1 MAGSMKDIKLRIKS
15 VESTMQITKA
25 MELVASSK
33 MRRAKERV
41 EHSRPYFET
50 LHKTLT
56 EIAAADPRARNPYL
70 RRAEIKKTLL
80 IVIAGDRGLAGG
92 YNSNVLKQAQQEA
105 GDVVVLPIGK
115 RSAEYFVHHEVPLF
129 TQEVLLAA
137 DITVGECFQLAR
149 RITEGYCKGEY
160 DAVKICYTR
169 FDSMMT
175 QTASTMEVLPLSIEP
190 TEQQKAEARRS
201 QILYKPSSEEVFRAI
216 IPEYVAGIVY
226 GAVCESVA
234 SELAA
239 RRTAM
244 DAATKNAGEMID
256 HLNLYYNR
264 ARQAA
269 ITQEITEIVAGAEIY
284 RPSQLRSA
292 QQLSQRESLWR
303 TGGLFRFAKAS
314 PFGRGGIA

>member
-50 LHKTLT
+50 LHETLT
-56 EIAAADPRARNPYL
+56 KIAAADPRARNPYL
-70 RRAEIKKTLL
+70 RRDKVKRTLL

-92 YNSNVLKQAQQEA
+92 YNSNVLKQAGAEE
-105 GDVVVLPIGK
+105 GEVLVLPIGK

-137 DITVGECFQLAR
+137 DVSVGECFQLSR
-149 RITEGYCKGEY
+149 QVTEGYLKGEY

-175 QTASTMEVLPLSIEP
+175 QTAATMEVLPLSIEP
-190 TEQQKAEARRS
+190 TEQQKADARRS
-201 QILYKPSSEEVFRAI
+201 QIQYKPSSEEVFSAI

-269 ITQEITEIVAGAEIY
+269 ITQEITEIVAGAEI
-284 RPSQLRSA
+284 
-292 QQLSQRESLWR
+292 
-303 TGGLFRFAKAS
+303 
-314 PFGRGGIA
+314 

>member
-50 LHKTLT
+50 LYESLT
-56 EIAAADPRARNPYL
+56 KIAAADPRARNPYL
-70 RRAEIKKTLL
+70 RRDDIKRTLL
-80 IVIAGDRGLAGG
+80 VVIAGDRGLAGG
-92 YNSNVLKQAQQEA
+92 YNANVFKQADAAE
-105 GDVVVLPIGK
+105 GPVTVLPIGK
-115 RSAEYFVHHEVPLF
+115 RSAEYFAHHGAGLF
-129 TQEVLLAA
+129 TPEVLMAA
-137 DITVGECFQLAR
+137 DVSVSECFTLSHQ
-149 RITEGYCKGEY
+149 ITEGFLKGEY
-160 DAVKICYTR
+160 DAVKLCYTR

-175 QTASTMEVLPLSIEP
+175 QTATTLEVLPLTIEP
-190 TEQQKAEARRS
+190 TEAQKAEARRS
-201 QILYKPSSEEVFRAI
+201 QILYKPSCEEVFGAI
-216 IPEYVAGIVY
+216 IPEYVAGVLY

-244 DAATKNAGEMID
+244 DAATKNAGEMIE

-264 ARQAA
+264 SRQAA
-269 ITQEITEIVAGAEIY
+269 ITQEITEIVAGAEN
-284 RPSQLRSA
+284 
-292 QQLSQRESLWR
+292 
-303 TGGLFRFAKAS
+303 
-314 PFGRGGIA
+314 

>member
-1 MAGSMKDIKLRIKS
+1 MAGAMKDIKLRIKS
-15 VESTMQITKA
+15 EESTMQITKA

-50 LHKTLT
+50 LHETLT
-56 EIAAADPRARNPYL
+56 KIAAADPRARNPYL
-70 RRAEIKKTLL
+70 RRDEIKRTLL

-92 YNSNVLKQAQQEA
+92 YNSNVLKQAGAEE
-105 GDVVVLPIGK
+105 GEVVVLPIGK

-137 DITVGECFQLAR
+137 EISVGECFQLSR
-149 RITEGYCKGEY
+149 QITEGYRKGEY

-175 QTASTMEVLPLSIEP
+175 QTATTMEVLPLSIEP

-201 QILYKPSSEEVFRAI
+201 QILYKPSSEEVFSAI

-269 ITQEITEIVAGAEIY
+269 ITQEITEIVAGAEN
-284 RPSQLRSA
+284 
-292 QQLSQRESLWR
+292 
-303 TGGLFRFAKAS
+303 
-314 PFGRGGIA
+314 

>member
-50 LHKTLT
+50 LYESLT
-56 EIAAADPRARNPYL
+56 KIAAADPRARNPYL
-70 RRAEIKKTLL
+70 RRDDIKRTLL
-80 IVIAGDRGLAGG
+80 VVIAGDRGLAGG
-92 YNSNVLKQAQQEA
+92 YNANVFKQADAAE
-105 GDVVVLPIGK
+105 GPVTVLPIGK
-115 RSAEYFVHHEVPLF
+115 RSAEYFAHHGAGLF
-129 TQEVLLAA
+129 TPEVLMAA
-137 DITVGECFQLAR
+137 DVSVSECFTLSHQ
-149 RITEGYCKGEY
+149 ITEGFLKGEY
-160 DAVKICYTR
+160 DAVKLCYTR

-175 QTASTMEVLPLSIEP
+175 QTATTLEVLPLTIEP
-190 TEQQKAEARRS
+190 TEAQKAEARRS
-201 QILYKPSSEEVFRAI
+201 QILYKPSCEEVFGAI
-216 IPEYVAGIVY
+216 IPEYVAGVLY

-244 DAATKNAGEMID
+244 DAATKNAGEMIE

-269 ITQEITEIVAGAEIY
+269 ITQEITEIVAGAENY
-284 RPSQLRSA
+284 KMNQPLSLAFARQL
-292 QQLSQRESLWR
+292 
-303 TGGLFRFAKAS
+303 
-314 PFGRGGIA
+314 P

>member
-50 LHKTLT
+50 LYESLT
-56 EIAAADPRARNPYL
+56 KIAAADPRARNPYL
-70 RRAEIKKTLL
+70 RRDDIRRTLL
-80 IVIAGDRGLAGG
+80 VVIAGDRGLAGG
-92 YNSNVLKQAQQEA
+92 YNANVFKQADAAE
-105 GDVVVLPIGK
+105 GPVTVLPIGK
-115 RSAEYFVHHEVPLF
+115 RSAEYFAHHGAGLF
-129 TQEVLLAA
+129 TPEVLMAA
-137 DITVGECFQLAR
+137 DVSVSECFTLSHQ
-149 RITEGYCKGEY
+149 ITEGFIKGEY
-160 DAVKICYTR
+160 DAVKLCYTR

-175 QTASTMEVLPLSIEP
+175 QTAATLEVLPLTIEP
-190 TEQQKAEARRS
+190 TEAQKAEARRS
-201 QILYKPSSEEVFRAI
+201 QILYKPSCEEVFGAI
-216 IPEYVAGIVY
+216 IPEYVAGVLY

-244 DAATKNAGEMID
+244 DAATKNAGEMIE

-269 ITQEITEIVAGAEIY
+269 ITQEITEIVAGAEN
-284 RPSQLRSA
+284 
-292 QQLSQRESLWR
+292 
-303 TGGLFRFAKAS
+303 
-314 PFGRGGIA
+314 

>member
-1 MAGSMKDIKLRIKS
+1 MKDIKLRIKS

-50 LHKTLT
+50 LHETLT
-56 EIAAADPRARNPYL
+56 KIAAADPRARNPYL
-70 RRAEIKKTLL
+70 RRDEIKRTLL

-92 YNSNVLKQAQQEA
+92 YNSNVLKQAGAEE
-105 GDVVVLPIGK
+105 GEVVVLPIGK

-137 DITVGECFQLAR
+137 EISVGECFQLSR
-149 RITEGYCKGEY
+149 QITEGYRKGEY

-175 QTASTMEVLPLSIEP
+175 QTATTMEVLPLSIEP

-201 QILYKPSSEEVFRAI
+201 QILYKPSSEEVFSAI

-269 ITQEITEIVAGAEIY
+269 ITQEITEIVAGAEN
-284 RPSQLRSA
+284 
-292 QQLSQRESLWR
+292 
-303 TGGLFRFAKAS
+303 
-314 PFGRGGIA
+314 

>member
-50 LHKTLT
+50 LYESLT
-56 EIAAADPRARNPYL
+56 KIAAADPRARNPYL
-70 RRAEIKKTLL
+70 RRDDIKRTLL
-80 IVIAGDRGLAGG
+80 VVIAGDRGLAGG
-92 YNSNVLKQAQQEA
+92 YNANVFKQADAAE
-105 GDVVVLPIGK
+105 GPVTVLPIGK
-115 RSAEYFVHHEVPLF
+115 RSAEYFAHHGAGLF
-129 TQEVLLAA
+129 TPEVLMAA
-137 DITVGECFQLAR
+137 DVSVSECFTLSHQ
-149 RITEGYCKGEY
+149 ITEGFLKGEY
-160 DAVKICYTR
+160 DAVKLCYTR

-175 QTASTMEVLPLSIEP
+175 QTATTLEVLPLTIEP
-190 TEQQKAEARRS
+190 TEAQKAEARRS
-201 QILYKPSSEEVFRAI
+201 QILYKPSCEEVFGAI
-216 IPEYVAGIVY
+216 IPEYVAGDLY

-244 DAATKNAGEMID
+244 DAATKNAGEMIE

-269 ITQEITEIVAGAEIY
+269 ITQEITEIVAGAEN
-284 RPSQLRSA
+284 
-292 QQLSQRESLWR
+292 
-303 TGGLFRFAKAS
+303 
-314 PFGRGGIA
+314 

>member
-50 LHKTLT
+50 LYESLT
-56 EIAAADPRARNPYL
+56 KIAAADPRARNPYL
-70 RRAEIKKTLL
+70 RREDIKRTLL
-80 IVIAGDRGLAGG
+80 VVIAGDRGLAGG
-92 YNSNVLKQAQQEA
+92 YNANVFKQADAAE
-105 GDVVVLPIGK
+105 GPVTVLPIGK
-115 RSAEYFVHHEVPLF
+115 RSAEYFAHHGAGLF
-129 TQEVLLAA
+129 TPEVLMAA
-137 DITVGECFQLAR
+137 DVSVSECFTLSHQ
-149 RITEGYCKGEY
+149 ITEGFLKGEY
-160 DAVKICYTR
+160 DAVKLCYTR

-175 QTASTMEVLPLSIEP
+175 QTATTLEVLPLTIEP
-190 TEQQKAEARRS
+190 TEAQKAEARRS
-201 QILYKPSSEEVFRAI
+201 QILYKPSCEEVFGDI

-244 DAATKNAGEMID
+244 DAATKNAGEMIE

-269 ITQEITEIVAGAEIY
+269 ITQEITEIVAGAEN
-284 RPSQLRSA
+284 
-292 QQLSQRESLWR
+292 
-303 TGGLFRFAKAS
+303 
-314 PFGRGGIA
+314 

>member
-50 LHKTLT
+50 LHETLT
-56 EIAAADPRARNPYL
+56 KIAAADPRARNPYL
-70 RRAEIKKTLL
+70 RRDEVKRTLL

-92 YNSNVLKQAQQEA
+92 YNSNVLKQAGAEE
-105 GDVVVLPIGK
+105 GEVLVMPIGK

-129 TQEVLLAA
+129 TQEVLMAA
-137 DITVGECFQLAR
+137 DISVGECFQLSR
-149 RITEGYCKGEY
+149 QITEGYLKGEY

-175 QTASTMEVLPLSIEP
+175 QTAATMEVLPLSIEP

-201 QILYKPSSEEVFRAI
+201 QILYKPSSEEVFSAI

-269 ITQEITEIVAGAEIY
+269 ITQEITEIVAGAEI
-284 RPSQLRSA
+284 
-292 QQLSQRESLWR
+292 
-303 TGGLFRFAKAS
+303 
-314 PFGRGGIA
+314 

>member
-50 LHKTLT
+50 LYESLT
-56 EIAAADPRARNPYL
+56 KIAAADPRARNPYL
-70 RRAEIKKTLL
+70 RRDDIKRTLL
-80 IVIAGDRGLAGG
+80 VVIAGDRGLAGG
-92 YNSNVLKQAQQEA
+92 YNANVFKQADAAE
-105 GDVVVLPIGK
+105 GPVTVLPIGK
-115 RSAEYFVHHEVPLF
+115 RSAEYFAHHGAGLF
-129 TQEVLLAA
+129 TPEVLMAA
-137 DITVGECFQLAR
+137 DVSVSECFTLSHQ
-149 RITEGYCKGEY
+149 ITEGFLKGEY
-160 DAVKICYTR
+160 DAVKLCYTR

-175 QTASTMEVLPLSIEP
+175 QTATTLEVLPLTIEP
-190 TEQQKAEARRS
+190 TEAQKAEARRS
-201 QILYKPSSEEVFRAI
+201 QILYKPSCEEVFGAI
-216 IPEYVAGIVY
+216 IPEYVAGVLY

-244 DAATKNAGEMID
+244 DAATKNAGEMIA

-269 ITQEITEIVAGAEIY
+269 ITQEITEIVAGAEN
-284 RPSQLRSA
+284 
-292 QQLSQRESLWR
+292 
-303 TGGLFRFAKAS
+303 
-314 PFGRGGIA
+314 

>member
-50 LHKTLT
+50 LYESLT
-56 EIAAADPRARNPYL
+56 KIAAADPRARTPYL
-70 RRAEIKKTLL
+70 RRDDIKRTLL
-80 IVIAGDRGLAGG
+80 VVIAGDRGLAGG
-92 YNSNVLKQAQQEA
+92 YNANVFKQADAAE
-105 GDVVVLPIGK
+105 GPVTVLPIGK
-115 RSAEYFVHHEVPLF
+115 RSAEYFAHHGAGLF
-129 TQEVLLAA
+129 TPEVLMAA
-137 DITVGECFQLAR
+137 DVSVSECFTLSHQ
-149 RITEGYCKGEY
+149 ITEGFLKGEY
-160 DAVKICYTR
+160 DAVKLCYTR

-175 QTASTMEVLPLSIEP
+175 QTATTLEVLPLTIEP
-190 TEQQKAEARRS
+190 TEAQKAEARRS
-201 QILYKPSSEEVFRAI
+201 QILYKPSCEEVFGAI
-216 IPEYVAGIVY
+216 IPEYVAGVLY

-244 DAATKNAGEMID
+244 DAATKNAGEMIE

-269 ITQEITEIVAGAEIY
+269 IPQEITEIVAGAEN
-284 RPSQLRSA
+284 
-292 QQLSQRESLWR
+292 
-303 TGGLFRFAKAS
+303 
-314 PFGRGGIA
+314 